1 MLRKYNPVAL
11 WLSAA
16 LVLAANAAAVA
27 VTEVIVVGGEDGA
40 AWESGGGDIPA
51 TLILSAKSVEH
62 TNAPGG
68 VVDFDPLD
76 RPNWIFPQQAD
87 TSDNILIG
95 FDSAARGG
103 NVFTPIPSFRHLES
117 GFSNLHDNDG
127 DTALEVTAESSGSSA
142 GAFGLIFQFDLGAI
156 FGVNRIRFFPR
167 NAAEDFPS
175 RLFPNQ
181 REFLKGFEIFVNDG
195 SPESIRDES
204 LIWETIAL
212 VGQNEDAV
220 VDIRIPT
227 RIVRHIRL
235 KSLTQTSFEIA
246 EFQVFTEGFVPQARY
261 VSNIFDFGQQAILGN
276 LRYIVEQQ
284 GDPQR
289 SDVQIRTRAGIDPN
303 PVEFTRIGLQPS
315 GRVIKRVDRANLEA
329 GSDRRAVEAGGGS
342 GRRRAIRP
350 DQQCPRRPGRRR
362 PRIAAALQQPVPR
375 GSREKITLDEDS
387 YFDLDKEE
395 RSIIRDDLTNWSPW
409 SPPYPLTAVVGDTAL
424 GESTAGTAIFASGP
438 RRYFQFM
445 AEFSSETFDAGSGVG
460 ALAFDVSRPAF
471 ADSLIAEIFPRA
483 STSGAETDFTYA
495 VLYTSKGADIGFDRL
510 QITTPIK
517 TREIGLV
524 QFIATDGSVQSE
536 ADFTGVSLDQLPIS
550 RGDVTVT
557 EVTDEDFTLSFPR
570 VETSG
575 TLLKVAFKNT
585 VLRVGTRFAG
595 LALNSDDLTFGQPV
609 EAGNAADLSL
619 PELQDPDTEA
629 IGTTN
634 HEQPVRR
641 RTGDRRAVDKRLGG
655 LGDFHAERRRHQR
668 HRADRVRRHQYRP
681 PHRGHSHDIRSFRE
695 KGEIVHPVP
704 GQRSLRPGM
713 GRAQR
718 SRHHRAAGH
727 LPVPRRARRG
737 NRLREETGGNQCRVL
752 ARRQTGAHTPNPAAS
767 QTGLAKYREGS
778 VLHSHRKGRGGELY
792 RSLLAACL
800 VQFALSATAFAQDYG
815 SRLGVQ
821 RGGSVSFEPTGPGVI
836 FGALDPT
843 VRRWYVP
850 QELYNEYRW
859 RQWEYS
865 NYARQ
870 PYQRYVSTNLEGDY
884 FYDLFG
890 DFVSR
895 GWLVY
900 DWRQD
905 QPVKEG
911 SSIFKGSNFNGFFS
925 SLTVSSDSQGQYAYA
940 ITVGN
945 RIRSTLTPMTF
956 SKPNFNGVQID
967 FAADKYSA
975 TVLASRISD
984 PTEGTTLTPR
994 QWTNSTSLVGGRA
1007 TIQVGDFI
1015 TVGGTLVDARNANTS
1030 LDMFS
1035 GNFIAGNLT
1044 SGQSSTPV
1052 SAIAIVLSDDS
1063 PEDGEGGA
1071 ALFSHN
1077 IRVRTKDFE
1086 SGLEQVLTLEQVVR
1100 PGAEWPA
1107 IFGGFQREG
1116 FLAADGNERVI
1127 LNYDF
1132 TDPAY
1137 IGPDLTSIIDVEFEY
1152 LVANDYKIQMWSNR
1166 QTGRRDTPPSPL
1178 TSAVIDESEPVLLTI
1193 KRAGGNIK
1201 DISNVRVVKFNYGLP
1216 TANLI
1221 GGFTIEGKDVLG
1233 WDFYGEWD
1241 RNKRYSQYP
1250 NAALFAA
1257 DEGHEISSETAE
1269 ATLFTISKQEYP
1281 YFAFGEFYSIDGD
1294 YSTSAF
1300 VTDTDGELRYDFPL
1314 RHVYEFVEDNDDQDS
1329 RPDWGRVGNQSVD
1342 RQVFPGW
1349 DENNDFISD
1358 FNQNDNASVPNIVPD
1373 YDEPFLRH
1381 HVDRPEFLFGI
1392 DLNNNGWIDRFE
1404 DDELPDYP

>member
-181 REFLKGFEIFVNDG
+181 RKFLKGFEMFVNDG

-315 GRVIKRVDRANLEA
+315 GRVIKRVDRASLE
-329 GSDRRAVEAGGGS
+329 
-342 GRRRAIRP
+342 
-350 DQQCPRRPGRRR
+350 
-362 PRIAAALQQPVPR
+362 PVPIDAPWKPAGEVEDGELSDLISNVLDDPDGDGR
-375 GSREKITLDEDS
+375 ESLLLYNSLSLEDREKITLDEDS

-629 IGTTN
+629 IGTTITSN
-634 HEQPVRR
+634 LFVDVPVIDALLINVSAGSGIF
-641 RTGDRRAVDKRLGG
+641 TPNGDGINDIAQIEYDVTNIARLTEVTVTIFDLSG
-655 LGDFHAERRRHQR
+655 R
-668 HRADRVRRHQYRP
+668 RVR
-681 PHRGHSHDIRSFRE
+681 SFT
-695 KGEIVHPVP
+695 
-704 GQRSLRPGM
+704 QSQDS
-713 GRAQR
+713 GRYAQEWDGR
-718 SRHHRAAGH
+718 NAAGTT
-727 LPVPRRARRG
+727 VPPGTYLYLVALDAG
-737 NRLREETGGNQCRVL
+737 TG
-752 ARRQTGAHTPNPAAS
+752 
-767 QTGLAKYREGS
+767 
-778 VLHSHRKGRGGELY
+778 
-792 RSLLAACL
+792 
-800 VQFALSATAFAQDYG
+800 
-815 SRLGVQ
+815 
-821 RGGSVSFEPTGPGVI
+821 FEKVPGVI
-836 FGALDPT
+836 S
-843 VRRWYVP
+843 V
-850 QELYNEYRW
+850 
-859 RQWEYS
+859 
-865 NYARQ
+865 
-870 PYQRYVSTNLEGDY
+870 
-884 FYDLFG
+884 
-890 DFVSR
+890 
-895 GWLVY
+895 
-900 DWRQD
+900 
-905 QPVKEG
+905 
-911 SSIFKGSNFNGFFS
+911 
-925 SLTVSSDSQGQYAYA
+925 AY
-940 ITVGN
+940 
-945 RIRSTLTPMTF
+945 
-956 SKPNFNGVQID
+956 
-967 FAADKYSA
+967 
-975 TVLASRISD
+975 
-984 PTEGTTLTPR
+984 
-994 QWTNSTSLVGGRA
+994 
-1007 TIQVGDFI
+1007 
-1015 TVGGTLVDARNANTS
+1015 
-1030 LDMFS
+1030 
-1035 GNFIAGNLT
+1035 
-1044 SGQSSTPV
+1044 
-1052 SAIAIVLSDDS
+1052 
-1063 PEDGEGGA
+1063 
-1071 ALFSHN
+1071 
-1077 IRVRTKDFE
+1077 
-1086 SGLEQVLTLEQVVR
+1086 
-1100 PGAEWPA
+1100 
-1107 IFGGFQREG
+1107 
-1116 FLAADGNERVI
+1116 
-1127 LNYDF
+1127 
-1132 TDPAY
+1132 
-1137 IGPDLTSIIDVEFEY
+1137 
-1152 LVANDYKIQMWSNR
+1152 
-1166 QTGRRDTPPSPL
+1166 
-1178 TSAVIDESEPVLLTI
+1178 
-1193 KRAGGNIK
+1193 
-1201 DISNVRVVKFNYGLP
+1201 
-1216 TANLI
+1216 
-1221 GGFTIEGKDVLG
+1221 
-1233 WDFYGEWD
+1233 
-1241 RNKRYSQYP
+1241 
-1250 NAALFAA
+1250 
-1257 DEGHEISSETAE
+1257 
-1269 ATLFTISKQEYP
+1269 
-1281 YFAFGEFYSIDGD
+1281 
-1294 YSTSAF
+1294 
-1300 VTDTDGELRYDFPL
+1300 
-1314 RHVYEFVEDNDDQDS
+1314 
-1329 RPDWGRVGNQSVD
+1329 
-1342 RQVFPGW
+1342 
-1349 DENNDFISD
+1349 
-1358 FNQNDNASVPNIVPD
+1358 
-1373 YDEPFLRH
+1373 
-1381 HVDRPEFLFGI
+1381 
-1392 DLNNNGWIDRFE
+1392 
-1404 DDELPDYP
+1404 

>member
-1 MLRKYNPVAL
+1 M
-11 WLSAA
+11 
-16 LVLAANAAAVA
+16 
-27 VTEVIVVGGEDGA
+27 
-40 AWESGGGDIPA
+40 
-51 TLILSAKSVEH
+51 
-62 TNAPGG
+62 
-68 VVDFDPLD
+68 
-76 RPNWIFPQQAD
+76 
-87 TSDNILIG
+87 
-95 FDSAARGG
+95 
-103 NVFTPIPSFRHLES
+103 
-117 GFSNLHDNDG
+117 
-127 DTALEVTAESSGSSA
+127 
-142 GAFGLIFQFDLGAI
+142 
-156 FGVNRIRFFPR
+156 
-167 NAAEDFPS
+167 
-175 RLFPNQ
+175 
-181 REFLKGFEIFVNDG
+181 
-195 SPESIRDES
+195 
-204 LIWETIAL
+204 
-212 VGQNEDAV
+212 
-220 VDIRIPT
+220 
-227 RIVRHIRL
+227 
-235 KSLTQTSFEIA
+235 
-246 EFQVFTEGFVPQARY
+246 
-261 VSNIFDFGQQAILGN
+261 
-276 LRYIVEQQ
+276 
-284 GDPQR
+284 
-289 SDVQIRTRAGIDPN
+289 
-303 PVEFTRIGLQPS
+303 
-315 GRVIKRVDRANLEA
+315 
-329 GSDRRAVEAGGGS
+329 
-342 GRRRAIRP
+342 
-350 DQQCPRRPGRRR
+350 
-362 PRIAAALQQPVPR
+362 
-375 GSREKITLDEDS
+375 
-387 YFDLDKEE
+387 
-395 RSIIRDDLTNWSPW
+395 
-409 SPPYPLTAVVGDTAL
+409 
-424 GESTAGTAIFASGP
+424 
-438 RRYFQFM
+438 
-445 AEFSSETFDAGSGVG
+445 
-460 ALAFDVSRPAF
+460 
-471 ADSLIAEIFPRA
+471 
-483 STSGAETDFTYA
+483 
-495 VLYTSKGADIGFDRL
+495 
-510 QITTPIK
+510 
-517 TREIGLV
+517 
-524 QFIATDGSVQSE
+524 
-536 ADFTGVSLDQLPIS
+536 
-550 RGDVTVT
+550 
-557 EVTDEDFTLSFPR
+557 
-570 VETSG
+570 
-575 TLLKVAFKNT
+575 
-585 VLRVGTRFAG
+585 
-595 LALNSDDLTFGQPV
+595 
-609 EAGNAADLSL
+609 
-619 PELQDPDTEA
+619 
-629 IGTTN
+629 
-634 HEQPVRR
+634 
-641 RTGDRRAVDKRLGG
+641 
-655 LGDFHAERRRHQR
+655 
-668 HRADRVRRHQYRP
+668 
-681 PHRGHSHDIRSFRE
+681 
-695 KGEIVHPVP
+695 
-704 GQRSLRPGM
+704 
-713 GRAQR
+713 
-718 SRHHRAAGH
+718 
-727 LPVPRRARRG
+727 
-737 NRLREETGGNQCRVL
+737 
-752 ARRQTGAHTPNPAAS
+752 
-767 QTGLAKYREGS
+767 
-778 VLHSHRKGRGGELY
+778 HSHRKGRGGELY

-895 GWLVY
+895 GWLIY

-905 QPVKEG
+905 QPVREG

-984 PTEGTTLTPR
+984 PAEGTTLTPR

-1071 ALFSHN
+1071 ALFSHD

-1358 FNQNDNASVPNIVPD
+1358 FNQNDNASVPNSVPD

-1404 DDELPDYP
+1404 DDELPDYPYKADRRGYNVFAGFHLTPESRVFAGRVDERMFTDDRDNRTTYGMFTFDKDYAGLGRLRIFDMLKRVEDTIPEDRRAPAPFRTAPAQPLVNDILPAPDTWVNTAWIGFDYTAIPRLKLINKLKYEFYNHAQDDPRDIDGRQLQGVTNFFGLINKVEYNYAIGALELQPKLKSELLSQESFAKEDDDRRHWTGLATLLAQVPVLRRSAITAGVELAQFADREIDEDELVDTGQAGETGDQRSAIFALQLNNLSQYLGYRLTTQVGLRFGRIFRELVEQTEPGEFKKKFEGRTETTSFITIYAGIE